1 MKRFCEYCG
10 TENGGEARFCESC
23 GREMNPTTAQQL
35 TSSPH
40 FYSDADGNY
49 HWYYELSLWKNP
61 TIFITCWKI
70 FTFIVLGMALFIF
83 FLLLGEDGFAA
94 AGAVFVKFVAFG
106 VGLMTVLLGLGYAVY
121 AAMQGGS
128 YCVVFEM
135 DDKSVTH
142 TQLAKQFKKAQV
154 IAALTVLAGA
164 SRGSLSMMGTGLLA
178 GSRDSMT
185 TKFDK
190 VDGVKAAHRRNVIYL
205 HAGFGWNQIYVQ
217 PELFGAVLEYI
228 LAHIP
233 QTAKLKGV

>member
-1 MKRFCEYCG
+1 MKRFCGYCG
-10 TENGGEARFCESC
+10 AENKDEARFCESC
-23 GREMNPTTAQQL
+23 GREMNPAALQQTTNS
-35 TSSPH
+35 TGFSP
-40 FYSDADGNY
+40 DADGNY

-70 FTFIVLGMALFIF
+70 FTFIVLGMALLVF
-83 FLLLGEDGFAA
+83 FLLLGEDGFTAA
-94 AGAVFVKFVAFG
+94 ATVFVKFAAGG
-106 VGLMTVLLGLGYAVY
+106 VGLMTGLLGLGYAVY

-154 IAALTVLAGA
+154 LAALTALAGA
-164 SRGSLSMMGTGLLA
+164 ARGSLSMMGTGLLT

-185 TKFDK
+185 TKFEK
-190 VDGVKAAHRRNVIYL
+190 VDSVKAVRRRNVIYL

-217 PELFGAVLEYI
+217 PELFDAVLAYI

>member
-1 MKRFCEYCG
+1 MKRFCGYCG
-10 TENGGEARFCESC
+10 AESKDEARFCESC
-23 GREMNPTTAQQL
+23 GREMNSVALQQ
-35 TSSPH
+35 TVNSTGFSP
-40 FYSDADGNY
+40 DADGNY

-70 FTFIVLGMALFIF
+70 FTFIVLGMALLVF
-83 FLLLGEDGFAA
+83 FLLLGEDGFTSAA
-94 AGAVFVKFVAFG
+94 AVFARFVAFG
-106 VGLMTVLLGLGYAVY
+106 VGVMTVLLGLGYAVY
-121 AAMQGGS
+121 AAIQGGS

-154 IAALTVLAGA
+154 LAALTTLAGA
-164 SRGSLSMMGTGLLA
+164 ARGSHSMMGPGLLA

-190 VDGVKAAHRRNVIYL
+190 VDGVKAVRRRNVIYV

-217 PELFGAVLEYI
+217 PELFDAVLEYI